1 IIGPSGA
8 GKSTLLRCV
17 NFLERA
23 DSGVLTLD
31 GRRVEASSATAKDI
45 QWMRLNT
52 AMVFQNYNLFQ
63 NKTALDNVAEG
74 LLVRGMTKREA
85 RDQSR
90 AVLDKVG
97 MLDRA
102 DEYPSRLSGGQ
113 QQRAG
118 IARAL
123 VLRPSILL
131 LDEPTSALDSELVG
145 EVLKVIRDL
154 ARERMTMLIVTHE
167 IQFAREISDRVA
179 FFDNGAIVE
188 QGATETFFSAP
199 RNERTQRFLER
210 YSSRDTSYR

>member
-1 IIGPSGA
+1 
-8 GKSTLLRCV
+8 V